1 MIKIR
6 DVSKSFDGVKVLD
19 GLDLD
24 IPRQSVVTV
33 IGPSGSGKS
42 TLLRILDVLEQAD
55 SGTVDFGDGPID
67 LTSTNKADIHAIRS
81 RIGFVFQSYNLFAN
95 KTALQNVTEPLIYAK
110 GIKPDEARRTALEQL
125 DRVGLA
131 DLADRYPSTLSG
143 GQQQRVGIARA
154 VAVNPELLV
163 LDEPTSALD
172 PEMVTGVLEVIKQLG
187 RDGMT
192 MLMVTHEMRFAYEA
206 SDRVVFIEGGHV
218 VEQGDPK
225 QIFEHPHE
233 RRTAEF
239 LSSTNNVLVIPAG
252 SPSEAPASPE
262 V

>member
-1 MIKIR
+1 MIEIR
-6 DVSKSFDGVKVLD
+6 GVRKSFDGTAVLD

-24 IPRQSVVTV
+24 IPRKSVVTV

-42 TLLRILDVLEQAD
+42 TLLRILDFLERAD
-55 SGTVDFGDGPID
+55 AGSIDFGDGAVD
-67 LTSTNKADIHAIRS
+67 LTTTSKADIRKVRS
-81 RIGFVFQSYNLFAN
+81 KIGFVFQSYNLFLN
-95 KTALQNVTEPLIYAK
+95 KTALQNVAEGLVYAK
-110 GIKPDEARRTALEQL
+110 GVKPAEARRIAAEQL

-131 DLADRYPSTLSG
+131 DFADRHPSTLSG

-154 VAVNPELLV
+154 VALNPELLV

-172 PEMVTGVLEVIKQLG
+172 PEMVSGVLEVIKQLG

-206 SDRVVFIEGGHV
+206 SDKVVFIEHGHV

-225 QIFEHPHE
+225 RIFEHP
-233 RRTAEF
+233 
-239 LSSTNNVLVIPAG
+239 SSSGPRSSCRPPTMCW
-252 SPSEAPASPE
+252 
-262 V
+262 

>member
-1 MIKIR
+1 MIQIR
-6 DVSKSFDGVKVLD
+6 SVSKSFNGTKVLD

-24 IPRQSVVTV
+24 IPRQNVVTV

-42 TLLRILDVLEQAD
+42 TLLRILDFLEQAD
-55 SGTVDFGDGPID
+55 SGTVDFGDGPVD
-67 LTSTNKADIHAIRS
+67 LTATSTADIRKVRS
-81 RIGFVFQSYNLFAN
+81 KIGFVFQNYNLFLN
-95 KTALQNVTEPLIYAK
+95 KNALQNVAEGLIYSR
-110 GIKPDEARRTALEQL
+110 GVKPEQARKIALEQL

-131 DLADRYPSTLSG
+131 DFADRYPSTLSG

-154 VAVNPELLV
+154 VALNPELLV

-206 SDRVVFIEGGHV
+206 SSSVVFIEGGHV

-225 QIFEHPHE
+225 QIFEHPTQQ
-233 RRTAEF
+233 RTAEF
-239 LSSTNNVLVIPAG
+239 LSSTNNVLMIPAD
-252 SPSEAPASPE
+252 A
-262 V
+262 

>member
-1 MIKIR
+1 MIQIR
-6 DVSKSFDGVKVLD
+6 SVSKSFNGTKVLD

-24 IPRQSVVTV
+24 IPRQNVVTV

-42 TLLRILDVLEQAD
+42 TLLRILDFLEQAD
-55 SGTVDFGDGPID
+55 SGTVDFGDGPVD
-67 LTSTNKADIHAIRS
+67 LTATSTADIRKVRS
-81 RIGFVFQSYNLFAN
+81 KIGFVFQNYNLFLN
-95 KTALQNVTEPLIYAK
+95 KNALQNVAEGLIYSR
-110 GIKPDEARRTALEQL
+110 GVKPEQARKIALEQL

-131 DLADRYPSTLSG
+131 DFADRYPSTLSG

-154 VAVNPELLV
+154 VALNPELLV

-206 SDRVVFIEGGHV
+206 SNHVVFIEGGHV

-225 QIFEHPHE
+225 RIFEHPQEE
-233 RRTAEF
+233 RTVEF
-239 LSSTNNVLVIPAG
+239 LSSTNNVLMIP
-252 SPSEAPASPE
+252 
-262 V
+262 VTR

>member
-1 MIKIR
+1 MIQIR
-6 DVSKSFDGVKVLD
+6 SVSKSFNGTKVLD

-24 IPRQSVVTV
+24 IPRQNVVTV

-42 TLLRILDVLEQAD
+42 TLLRILDFLEQAD
-55 SGTVDFGDGPID
+55 SGTVDFGDGSVD
-67 LTSTNKADIHAIRS
+67 LTATSTADIRKVRS
-81 RIGFVFQSYNLFAN
+81 KIGFVFQNYNLFLN
-95 KTALQNVTEPLIYAK
+95 KNALQNVAEGLIYSR
-110 GIKPDEARRTALEQL
+110 GVKPEQARKIALEQL

-131 DLADRYPSTLSG
+131 DFADRYPSTLSG

-154 VAVNPELLV
+154 VALNPELLV

-206 SDRVVFIEGGHV
+206 SNHVVFIEGGHV

-225 QIFEHPHE
+225 RIFEHPQEE
-233 RRTAEF
+233 RTVEF
-239 LSSTNNVLVIPAG
+239 LSSTNNVLMIP
-252 SPSEAPASPE
+252 
-262 V
+262 VTR